1 VSLFVCFRLRTV
13 LEVGRADNHPR
24 LRVRVGPRCVKHR
37 GRMDGNIAQLVP
49 APPIPENN
57 IDDDDDGITPNKK
70 FKSKVVAPF

>member
-1 VSLFVCFRLRTV
+1 
-13 LEVGRADNHPR
+13 
-24 LRVRVGPRCVKHR
+24 
-37 GRMDGNIAQLVP
+37 MDGNIAQLVP